1 MPLSRRQLLTTGAA
15 AGTGSLLSL
24 AQQEAFAATGDGS
37 RTPNAQPLAD
47 RLCIFTD
54 HLDDDG
60 SYSYAEVAKMM
71 KQLGVTGPDLTLRGG
86 GLIDPSRVTEELPKA
101 MAAFKNEGLTIP
113 MVSTNLNSA
122 GDPTAKS
129 LIAALKAAG
138 IHYFKLGYYGYNGVE
153 NWEKRLAEVRND
165 LAGLLKLTGEAGL
178 TAGLHNHAGA
188 SIGGALWDSWEL
200 MKGLDPKQVGFYF
213 DPSHATIE
221 GGNHGWKLNLQ
232 RVSPRIVMVALK
244 DFVWEKSGDGWRTR
258 WVPLGEG
265 MVRWPE
271 FLRMLGKVPFAGPV
285 SLHIEYDPGGNNK
298 ADRFEKSF
306 LAAERDLN
314 FLRKQLKAV

>member
-1 MPLSRRQLLTTGAA
+1 MPLSRRQLLVSSAAAGAAMLSGAA
-15 AGTGSLLSL
+15 AQ
-24 AQQEAFAATGDGS
+24 AQV
-37 RTPNAQPLAD
+37 PPLEK
-47 RLCIFTD
+47 RLCLFTD

-60 SYSYAEVAKMM
+60 SYSYAEVSKMM
-71 KQLGVTGPDLTLRGG
+71 RQLGVTGPDLTLRGG

-122 GDPTAKS
+122 SDPTAKPM
-129 LIAALKAAG
+129 IAALKAAG
-138 IHYFKLGYYGYNGVE
+138 VRYFKLGYYGYNGVE
-153 NWEKRLAEVRND
+153 NWEKRLAEVRGD
-165 LAGLLKLTGEAGL
+165 LTGLLKLTGEAGL

-188 SIGGALWDSWEL
+188 SVGGALWDSWEV

-221 GGNHGWKLNLQ
+221 GGNHAWKLNLQ
-232 RVSPRIVMVALK
+232 RASPRIVMAALK
-244 DFVWEKSGDGWRTR
+244 DFVWEKTGDGWRTR

-271 FLRMLGKVPFAGPV
+271 FLRMLAKAPFAGPV
-285 SLHIEYDPGGNNK
+285 SLHIEYDPGGNSK

-306 LAAERDLN
+306 MAAERDLN
-314 FLRKQLKAV
+314 FLKKQLKAAGLSA